1 MTVRDGH
8 AVVTNVPYVD
18 HECAVRRGALVI
30 PLSTTGD
37 RTGPPPLDLT
47 GRFAGAMPCHSDGSA
62 IERIVAPT
70 ISGSS
75 WLPAWSSTITSR
87 ASRSH
92 RAASRTTTSRS
103 RPTSE
108 PFRTR
113 RRCIHLTATAAT
125 FAAMET
131 EDDESVFRYYDSASS
146 RAGIMMATAKL
157 EQQRKVAIL
166 GVGGTGS
173 YVLDLVAKTPVGELH
188 IFDGDELL
196 NHKRFRS
203 PGAVSLAELRARPL
217 QLPSISPPCT
227 AVSTGT

>member
-8 AVVTNVPYVD
+8 VVVTNVPYVD

-37 RTGPPPLDLT
+37 RTGPPPDHT
-47 GRFAGAMPCHSDGSA
+47 ARFAGAMPCHSDGSA
-62 IERIVAPT
+62 IERIVANHQRQQLAP
-70 ISGSS
+70 GLVVDHHFSS
-75 WLPAWSSTITSR
+75 KPQPQGRFADYYEQITAYLR
-87 ASRSH
+87 ILSH
-92 RAASRTTTSRS
+92 EAEAID
-103 RPTSE
+103 P
-108 PFRTR
+108 
-113 RRCIHLTATAAT
+113 TATAAT

-173 YVLDLVAKTPVGELH
+173 YVLDLVAKAPVA
-188 IFDGDELL
+188 
-196 NHKRFRS
+196 NS
-203 PGAVSLAELRARPL
+203 TS
-217 QLPSISPPCT
+217 ST
-227 AVSTGT
+227 ATSS